1 MKSATRHMLLLAGML
16 CLWASAYSLGRNNAH
31 ERAAPHER
39 TPAAADAAA
48 LLTPGVSG
56 PDASLS
62 GIAVSGVGMAFG
74 ARTEAPAQ
82 TSAPGNRARSHGV
95 QAPARSRAGS
105 G

>member
-39 TPAAADAAA
+39 NPVAADATAH
-48 LLTPGVSG
+48 LTPRGSG
-56 PDASLS
+56 PDASPS
-62 GIAVSGVGMAFG
+62 GIAVSGVGMAYG

-82 TSAPGNRARSHGV
+82 TSAPGNRARAHGV